1 MSRLSSGEEP
11 HRPDPVA
18 IAACAL
24 LLEIAHADDVFAPE
38 ERERIVRAVRE
49 DLGVPAGDVEE
60 VVRLA
65 EEERR
70 ESVDLYQFTKLVAE
84 KFSRAQRLRLVEV
97 IWGVVYADGQL
108 TAVNVATLDGAE
120 KKIPADVLLPFFGLS
135 MSLGPIAE
143 WGLALERNQIAVD
156 PATAATNLAGIFA
169 VGDVVHYPG
178 KLKLILTGFAESAIA
193 ARSAYALV
201 HPETPLHFEYST
213 TAGVPSA

>member
-1 MSRLSSGEEP
+1 MGVQGIRQFFLSKLSSPEEP

-38 ERERIVRAVRE
+38 ERKRILRAVRE

-70 ESVDLYQFTKLVAE
+70 ESVDLYQFTKLVGE
-84 KFSRAQRLRLVEV
+84 KFTRAQRLRLLEV

-108 TAVNVATLDGAE
+108 TAVENQLARR
-120 KKIPADVLLPFFGLS
+120 
-135 MSLGPIAE
+135 IAE
-143 WGLALERNQIAVD
+143 LL
-156 PATAATNLAGIFA
+156 
-169 VGDVVHYPG
+169 
-178 KLKLILTGFAESAIA
+178 GFQ
-193 ARSAYALV
+193 
-201 HPETPLHFEYST
+201 HPEVQAVREKVKNTP
-213 TAGVPSA
+213 